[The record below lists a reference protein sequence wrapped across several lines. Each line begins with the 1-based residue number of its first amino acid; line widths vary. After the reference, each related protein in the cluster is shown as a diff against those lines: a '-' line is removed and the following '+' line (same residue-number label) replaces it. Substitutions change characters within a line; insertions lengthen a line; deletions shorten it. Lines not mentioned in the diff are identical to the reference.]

1 MRLLH
6 TTSFT
11 LKYFAGGPPPRYVIL
26 SHRWENDEVLFE
38 HIRNGVTGQVEA
50 MQGFTKVKGSC
61 TMARSQGY
69 DYIWIDTCCIDKS
82 SSAELS
88 EAINSIFNWYRQATV
103 CYAYL
108 SDADELTWSRSRW
121 FTRGWTLQELI
132 APSWVFFF
140 DRDWDF
146 IGDKSDFCDDIG
158 TITEFPRPEDNLS
171 KILDSCSVAQ
181 KLSWASRRE
190 TTRIEDTAYCLLGL
204 SGDNMPLLYGEG
216 LRAFVRLQEEI
227 IKISDD
233 QSITAFERTGPEWPF
248 EGQDSLLAESPHYFA
263 GLGKIRM
270 TTPAE
275 TTLMTPTAKTL
286 ETQVWMC
293 QLIPV
298 PWVMRGDSDLWLGI
312 LQCGS
317 GCQGLA
323 NIALI
328 LEAVDPVRS
337 IFRRV
342 WSNTIVIVTPG
353 TSRVKLKNRHEIRCT
368 YSPRTLRKHCISI
381 IAFGRKFW
389 PAPSRPCRTKD
400 LTLIPC
406 A

>member
-6 TTSFT
+6 ITSFT
-11 LKYFAGGPPPRYVIL
+11 LTYFAGGPPPRYVIL

-61 TMARSQGY
+61 AMARSQGY
-69 DYIWIDTCCIDKS
+69 EYIWIDTCCIDKS

-88 EAINSIFNWYRQATV
+88 EAINSMFNWYRQATV

-132 APSWVFFF
+132 SPSWVFFF

-146 IGDKSDFCDDIG
+146 IGDKSDFCDNIGAITGIPSAVLTHWDSQASRCELCYPGAGGFVRVGPDI
-158 TITEFPRPEDNLS
+158 EPCSHNREDNLS

-204 SGDNMPLLYGEG
+204 FGVNMPLLYGEG

-233 QSITAFERTGPEWPF
+233 QSILAFERTGPEWPF

-293 QLIPV
+293 QLLPV

-328 LEAVDPVRS
+328 LEAVDP
-337 IFRRV
+337 
-342 WSNTIVIVTPG
+342 P
-353 TSRVKLKNRHEIRCT
+353 
-368 YSPRTLRKHCISI
+368 
-381 IAFGRKFW
+381 
-389 PAPSRPCRTKD
+389 D
-400 LTLIPC
+400 LH
-406 A
+406 